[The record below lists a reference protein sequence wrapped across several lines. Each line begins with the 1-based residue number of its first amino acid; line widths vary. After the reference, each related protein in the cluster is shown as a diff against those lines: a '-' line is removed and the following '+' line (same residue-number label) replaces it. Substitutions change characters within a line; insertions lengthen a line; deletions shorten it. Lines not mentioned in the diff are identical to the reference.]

1 MFVNHDVTKN
11 KLNYAQT
18 IAGDIVNNSLP
29 NSKELLAVEP
39 IVNDRYNPEANKDV
53 VGINNWMPQETLA
66 VSEEKS

>member
-1 MFVNHDVTKN
+1 MFANHDATKN

-29 NSKELLAVEP
+29 NSKELLTDEL
-39 IVNDRYNPEANKDV
+39 IVNDRYNPDANKNV
-53 VGINNWMPQETLA
+53 VGVNNWMPKETLV